1 MAVLQAILPVFLL
14 IVLGYVLGKRKT
26 LTVESTKALSV
37 LAFKLFLPM
46 VLFTGMVKAPLHD
59 GLDLRVL
66 AA

>member
-37 LAFKLFLPM
+37 LAFKQFLPM
-46 VLFTGMVKAPLHD
+46 VLFTG
-59 GLDLRVL
+59 
-66 AA
+66 